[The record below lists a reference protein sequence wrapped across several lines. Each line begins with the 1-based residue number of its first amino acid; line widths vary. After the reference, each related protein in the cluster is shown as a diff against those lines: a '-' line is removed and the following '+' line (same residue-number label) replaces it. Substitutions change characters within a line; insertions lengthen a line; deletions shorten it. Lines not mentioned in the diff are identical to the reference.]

1 MKSKLVQR
9 LVLFTIA
16 SWLCWSSNTEAHAN
30 ILTPCQNSA
39 PFQARLN
46 NSVKKLEN
54 RLSYYKQNSS
64 EYISIKQQIEKTKN
78 RFDKYSKSS
87 LLCGEDGLP
96 HLITNGEW
104 GHAGEFFIPSI
115 FFIYITG
122 WIGWAGKGYLQ
133 HSKTLN
139 GPSEHEIIIDLPRA
153 LKYMLSGFAWPILA
167 LKEFRNGSLLAK
179 DDEIT
184 TSPR

>member
-1 MKSKLVQR
+1 MKPILVQR
-9 LVLFTIA
+9 FILLITALWIF
-16 SWLCWSSNTEAHAN
+16 SNLNIETHAN
-30 ILTPCQNSA
+30 TLTPCQDSA
-39 PFQARLN
+39 QFQARLN
-46 NSVKKLEN
+46 NNIKKLEN
-54 RLSYYKQNSS
+54 RLAYYKQNSQ
-64 EYISIKQQIEKTKN
+64 EYTSIKQQIEKTKN
-78 RFDKYSKSS
+78 RFNKYSKSS

-96 HLITNGEW
+96 HLITDGEW
-104 GHAGEFFIPSI
+104 QHSGEFFIPSI
-115 FFIYITG
+115 IFIYITG

-139 GPSEHEIIIDLPRA
+139 KPNEHEIIIDLPRA

-167 LKEFRNGSLLAK
+167 LKEFRNGSLLAS